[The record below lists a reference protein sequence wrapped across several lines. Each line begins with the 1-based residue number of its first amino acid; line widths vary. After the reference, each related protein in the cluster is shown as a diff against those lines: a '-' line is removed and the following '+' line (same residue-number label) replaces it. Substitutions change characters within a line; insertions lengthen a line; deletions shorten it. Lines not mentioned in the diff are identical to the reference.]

1 MKKTIKSALIASTL
15 IVAGAALAD
24 ATMGD
29 GAHKGMG
36 PGAHMGMHHQ
46 PVDIAKLLNLDAT
59 RTAQVNTILTDERAQ
74 RKALW
79 EANKGTAHDEA
90 GKTAFR
96 TQMKALR
103 EATKARLT
111 AVLTAEEL
119 QKLRDS
125 MPHGGPGAHGMKQ
138 G

>member
-1 MKKTIKSALIASTL
+1 MKTYVKSALIASTL
-15 IVAGAALAD
+15 VVAGIALAD

-59 RTAQVNTILTDERAQ
+59 RSAQVNTILGDERAQ

-79 EANKGTAHDEA
+79 EANKGTAHDDA
-90 GKTAFR
+90 AKTAFR

-111 AVLTAEEL
+111 AVLTAQEL
-119 QKLRDS
+119 QTLRDS
-125 MPHGGPGAHGMKQ
+125 MPHRGMHGQKQ